1 MRQIAS
7 GIDILVHLG
16 RLRDKS
22 RKVLEIM
29 EVLGYEKGEIR
40 LQPLFSFQETGSK
53 NGKIQGEWV
62 KMASLAKTEKL
73 MAAGYQPERICPG
86 GNGKYIS
93 GLPDCNA
100 VLFPDLDDSC
110 IDPTGN

>member
-1 MRQIAS
+1 MMSRLSTMVLMGIKLPLEAVMRQIAS

-40 LQPLFSFQETGSK
+40 LQPLFFLSGD
-53 NGKIQGEWV
+53 GK
-62 KMASLAKTEKL
+62 
-73 MAAGYQPERICPG
+73 
-86 GNGKYIS
+86 
-93 GLPDCNA
+93 
-100 VLFPDLDDSC
+100 
-110 IDPTGN
+110 